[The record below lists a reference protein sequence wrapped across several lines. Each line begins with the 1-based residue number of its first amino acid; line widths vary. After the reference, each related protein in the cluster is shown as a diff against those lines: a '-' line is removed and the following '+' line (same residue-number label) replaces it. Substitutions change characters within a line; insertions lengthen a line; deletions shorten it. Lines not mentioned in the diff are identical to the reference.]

1 MISSHSLTPS
11 KSAPIRLEMRGH
23 ELVADFSLEEGGEN
37 QGPGPHDFFNAS
49 LCACKS
55 LTATWYAKK
64 LGFPLTGV
72 DVEVTA
78 DNSKERHGEYKLT
91 VKVTFHGPLTDEQKE
106 KLYTAVAHCPIHRLM
121 TQTKITIED
130 VR

>member
-1 MISSHSLTPS
+1 MIVSHSSSDS
-11 KSAPIRLEMRGH
+11 KSAPIRLDVGGH
-23 ELVADFSLEEGGEN
+23 EMFADFSVEDGGEDK
-37 QGPGPHDFFNAS
+37 GPRPHEFFDAS

-78 DNSKERHGEYKLT
+78 DRSNERHGEYKLLVKT
-91 VKVTFHGPLTDEQKE
+91 VFHGALTGEQKE
-106 KLYTAVAHCPIHRLM
+106 KLHAAIAHCPIQRLM
-121 TQTKITIED
+121 TQVKISVED